1 MADYLTRL
9 VERTLGLFPTVRPD
23 IPPTFATEAGEPA
36 PYYSPGGDPPP
47 DPGRAARQT
56 GGPSR
61 RLEPA
66 LHPGPPE
73 RWGEGTPLAYYGDE
87 GPDMGERSYH
97 APPSTAAGPMDR
109 TGASPARSARS
120 FAASN
125 IEERVQ
131 IEHQPAGSPARDH
144 DEPPLGPES
153 YVSPPS
159 ESPAAGPADQTGA
172 SSGRNARSPVT
183 KSTEKTV
190 ETERHSTGSS
200 GRDDD
205 EPPLG
210 PEEYRLRP
218 APTSPDTAVPD
229 ATTGPEGSRGVP
241 GLPGPPPSESPAGP
255 DDGPAPPSEPAGPSE
270 SSTRLDGCPP
280 EPSGSNKRPT
290 ERSDTGYSDTI
301 YIETEYIGLEY
312 TDTDQ
317 AETGTVRGEAGT
329 VRDRTDVTASQERRG
344 AEPSR
349 TRRRAAP
356 PETEVSDR
364 RMGPAPAR
372 RALPDPA
379 ISEALAHKEREH
391 EERDRAVGRTVG
403 RKKRE
408 RAPETPVLATES
420 ADTANTADA
429 ANTADVADARG
440 GRSGP
445 SGRPVPETPLV
456 PVADPSRTT
465 PAPVLA
471 APHKREAAREAS
483 SPTVRVT
490 IGRVEVRAVAP
501 EPAQPPPMVR
511 PQPALSL
518 DDYLRQRGGGRR

>member
-1 MADYLTRL
+1 VTDYLTRL

-23 IPPTFATEAGEPA
+23 IPPTFATEGGEPA

-56 GGPSR
+56 GGPSQ

-73 RWGEGTPLAYYGDE
+73 RWGEGTPLAHYGDE

-144 DEPPLGPES
+144 
-153 YVSPPS
+153 
-159 ESPAAGPADQTGA
+159 
-172 SSGRNARSPVT
+172 
-183 KSTEKTV
+183 
-190 ETERHSTGSS
+190 
-200 GRDDD
+200 D

-280 EPSGSNKRPT
+280 EPSGSDKRPT
-290 ERSDTGYSDTI
+290 ERSDTGYSDKR
-301 YIETEYIGLEY
+301 YIEIEYIELEY

-317 AETGTVRGEAGT
+317 AETGTVRGEAST

-391 EERDRAVGRTVG
+391 EERDRAVGR
-403 RKKRE
+403 KKRE

-445 SGRPVPETPLV
+445 SGQPVPETPLV